1 MYGTSSLTIVQT
13 TVYKRNKKWERYR
26 NKTSAPE
33 GSKGEVRRETGDI
46 DSKKYSPVKGGIVWW
61 LKINH
66 EQVWNQCLNKVIKMY

>member
-46 DSKKYSPVKGGIVWW
+46 DSKKYSPVKGGNCMMTENQSWTS
-61 LKINH
+61 LKS
-66 EQVWNQCLNKVIKMY
+66 VFK